1 MGRRVESGINGPAM
15 GRALAHQE
23 VELWIM
29 NDQPVLERLRAIVRG
44 DDGFRGDKR
53 WPVLRVREFV
63 MHLLYTDDGSS
74 YRSTWRLFYGDKFPV
89 SGFDSTMPTYVRERF
104 ERDDV
109 EHMDWD
115 EFMSQLMEGVDE

>member
-1 MGRRVESGINGPAM
+1 VESGIDGPAM

-29 NDQPVLERLRAIVRG
+29 NDQPVLERLRKIVRG
-44 DDGFRGDKR
+44 EDGFRGDI
-53 WPVLRVREFV
+53 PFPALRVKAYV
-63 MHLLYTDDGSS
+63 THLLYGDDGSS
-74 YRSTWRLFYGDKFPV
+74 YRSMWRLFHGDRFPT

-115 EFMSQLMEGVDE
+115 EFTSQVMEGVDE